1 LLDFLLEQINTQYFQ
16 CFYIRELDFFT
27 KHKNEFQIMKKLLLT
42 AFSFTLLSAAI
53 AQVPSAGF
61 ENWKTDTSKLDLSA
75 LLPGFLPDT
84 FDFEDPIDWTSVNYI
99 TGADTFTPNVPGGV
113 TMVTKSATAHTG
125 SYAARIETKT
135 ITIPVLGLPATIPG
149 FVISG
154 EFAIDITN
162 LTSGGGFTPTSLPG
176 SGIAITNRVDSFTVW
191 ADYTPVAGDSALLL
205 AVLRKGVDPVATAAG
220 FIKSATTG
228 FQRFAIPFTYVSCE
242 IPDSITFALS
252 SSNLFE
258 LQNTDA
264 LLAGTLQPG
273 SVLLVDDV
281 DYSLAPGNYVLNP
294 IANTD
299 DTSTLKNIALTVNVL
314 ANDLDCDG
322 AATLSLG
329 TISTTTAH
337 GTAAKSGSNITYT
350 PDNNYVGLDTVFY
363 ELVSTTGKTGNGVL
377 IINVQDVS
385 GISDVNLVSVKAFP
399 NPASSTLNIAA
410 ALENATVNVFD
421 LAGRVVATANNFS
434 KNVALDITSLSNGT
448 YFINLMNE
456 QGAIVGK
463 TKFAVAK

>member
-1 LLDFLLEQINTQYFQ
+1 
-16 CFYIRELDFFT
+16 
-27 KHKNEFQIMKKLLLT
+27 MKKLLLT

-84 FDFEDPIDWTSVNYI
+84 FNFEDPINWTSVNYI
-99 TGADTFTPNVPGGV
+99 TGADTFTPNVAGGV
-113 TMVTKSATAHTG
+113 TMVTKSTTAHTG
-125 SYAARIETKT
+125 TYAARIETKT
-135 ITIPVLGLPATIPG
+135 ITIPVLALPATIPG

-162 LTSGGGFTPTSLPG
+162 LTGGGGFTPTSLPG
-176 SGIAITNRVDSFTVW
+176 SGIAITGRVDSFTVW
-191 ADYTPVAGDSALLL
+191 ANYTPVVGDSALLL
-205 AVLRKGVDPVATAAG
+205 AVLRKGTNPVATAAG
-220 FIKSATTG
+220 FIKSATSG
-228 FQRFAIPFTYVSCE
+228 YKRFAIPFIYSSCDM
-242 IPDSITFALS
+242 PDSITFALS

-264 LLAGTLQPG
+264 LLAGTLLPG

-294 IANTD
+294 IANED

-314 ANDLDCDG
+314 ANDLDCNG
-322 AATLSLG
+322 AATLSIG

-363 ELVSTTGKTGNGVL
+363 QLVSSTGKTNQGLL
-377 IINVQDVS
+377 IINVKDVS
-385 GISDVNLVSVKAFP
+385 GIKDVNLVSVKAFP
-399 NPASSTLNIAA
+399 NPTASTLNIAA

-434 KNVALDITSLSNGT
+434 RNIALDITSLSNGT